1 MTTTTVKE
9 LIELKNFAVVGVS
22 RSGKNFGNK
31 IFKDMAEK
39 GFNMFAVNSNGGQ
52 WEEVTLYTGLDTL
65 PEPVD
70 AVITVV
76 PPEVTEQIVRQAHDL
91 GINYIWMQV
100 GSESSDAIRFCEEN
114 DIHFIANQC
123 ILMYAPPVTGSHK
136 VHSWFWKLF
145 GKYEK

>member
-9 LIELKNFAVVGVS
+9 LIELKNIAVVGVS
-22 RSGKNFGNK
+22 RGGKNFGNK

-39 GFNMFAVNSNGGQ
+39 GFNMYAVNSNGGE
-52 WEEVTLYTGLDTL
+52 WDGVTLYTGLDTL
-65 PEPVD
+65 PDPVD

-114 DIHFIANQC
+114 DIHYIANQC
-123 ILMYAPPVTGSHK
+123 ILMYAPPVTGAHK
-136 VHSWFWKLF
+136 VHSWLWKLF